1 MRGWVMFLIGL
12 WLGGGG
18 LRADYEVTRLLRSN
32 NRALRERG
40 AHRALWVWEAGVV
53 RNRSQAR
60 TLLNFCL
67 QRGVDWLFVA
77 VPWLPQG
84 DHGSWR
90 LFLADAHREGIE
102 VFALAEAAPGLE
114 APSWVQQHL
123 KQIREY
129 QEQVNPGEW
138 FDGIV
143 YDLTLALQRL
153 GLLGLKAVPLPG
165 GEAAKAPKEGGPP
178 PPVFTEEQ
186 IEGLRKMVE
195 LLRRAQREMEGFRR
209 PLRLLVPSSAHA
221 LRLGAVVPE
230 GLQGEVALDQ
240 TRKPFP
246 QHLADVADFL
256 VFRAFADEAG
266 KIQEAVRDLLAY
278 ANLQGKRVLVGV
290 NTDRLN
296 LFPLEATFFDE
307 DQKRMEQELEE
318 VIRNLQGEP
327 AFGGVAIHHWASYLS
342 LPEDRFQEG
351 RLRPR

>member
-1 MRGWVMFLIGL
+1 MRDWVMLLIGL

-18 LRADYEVTRLLRSN
+18 LRADYEVAQLLRSN
-32 NRALRERG
+32 NRALQERG
-40 AHRALWVWEAGVV
+40 AHRALWVWEAGLV

-60 TLLNFCL
+60 MLLNFCL

-77 VPWLPQG
+77 APWLPQG
-84 DHGSWR
+84 DYGPWR
-90 LFLADAHREGIE
+90 LFLADAHREGVE
-102 VFALAEAAPGLE
+102 VFALAEATPGLE
-114 APSWVQQHL
+114 APSWVQEHL

-129 QEQVNPGEW
+129 QERVNPGEW

-143 YDLTLALQRL
+143 YDFTPALQRL
-153 GLLGLKAVPLPG
+153 GLLGPKAVPLPG
-165 GEAAKAPKEGGPP
+165 GGVGGPP
-178 PPVFTEEQ
+178 PSVFTEEQ
-186 IEGLRKMVE
+186 MEGLRKMAE
-195 LLRRAQREMEGFRR
+195 LLRRAQREVEAFRR
-209 PLRLLVPSSAHA
+209 PLRLPVPSSAHA

-230 GLQGEVALDQ
+230 GLQGEGALNQ

-256 VFRAFADEAG
+256 VFRAFSDEAG

-278 ANLQGKRVLVGV
+278 ANLQGKKVLVGV
-290 NTDRLN
+290 HTDRLN

-307 DQKRMEQELEE
+307 DQKRMERELGE

-327 AFGGVAIHHWASYLS
+327 AFGGIAIHHWASYLS